1 MNTNPFESP
10 PAEGGRPPRSAFSAV
25 LRGMLIG
32 AILGL
37 GFIFLQ
43 ARGEAQQRD
52 TLSAFIAFPCL
63 GAFFGGVIAGLARQ
77 RDKKRN

>member
-1 MNTNPFESP
+1 
-10 PAEGGRPPRSAFSAV
+10 
-25 LRGMLIG
+25 MLIG